1 MITFSHLG
9 RYGRLGNQLF
19 QYAALK
25 GLSVK
30 KGYEIK
36 LPESIKNLYW
46 HGQKCLL
53 PKFNIQSEYVNS
65 FPSLNSYS
73 QPVNSNY
80 YDEEFFNLNDNT
92 NISGFFQNLKYF
104 EFCESEVKNEFK
116 ISSDIQ
122 KKCDE
127 YLENFKKPIVSIHVR
142 RGDNIDYNQS
152 DQYIIDSYIEKSI
165 EYFNDDVYF
174 LIFTGGSR
182 SLNEDNREDVE
193 YLKNTY
199 IGEKVLYSE
208 TNDPIMDFCL
218 MTKCSHNIISH
229 DSTFSW
235 WAAYLNENDNATIIA
250 PRYRFSIDQTIEWNN
265 FYPSNWILKE

>member
-1 MITFSHLG
+1 MITFSQLG

-36 LPESIKNLYW
+36 LPDSIKESYW

-73 QPVNSNY
+73 QPGNSNY
-80 YDEEFFNLNDNT
+80 YDEEFFNLSDNT

-104 EFCESEVKNEFK
+104 DFCESEVKNEFK

-127 YLENFKKPIVSIHVR
+127 YLEKFKKPIVSIHMR
-142 RGDNIDYNQS
+142 RGDITSQIDESVINS
-152 DQYIIDSYIEKSI
+152 HIEKSI
-165 EYFNDDVYF
+165 KYFNDDVSF
-174 LIFTGGSR
+174 LVFTGGSY
-182 SLNEDNREDVE
+182 SVNEDNREDVK
-193 YLKNTY
+193 YLKNV
-199 IGEKVLYSE
+199 IEGEKVFFSE

-218 MTKCSHNIISH
+218 ITKCNHNIVGH
-229 DSTFSW
+229 DSTFGW
-235 WAAYLNENDNATIIA
+235 WAAYLNENNPTVIA
-250 PRYRFSIDQTIEWNN
+250 PRYRLSGDQTIRFENY
-265 FYPSNWILKE
+265 YPSNWILTE